1 MWMRV
6 FLGET
11 GRKYES
17 SSGTK
22 PSRAPLLESVRG
34 SERLSA
40 GDVPPLERS
49 GGTEGS
55 DPVPPVAS
63 LQTIGSAVRG
73 VEYVGKRRAPR
84 R

>member
-22 PSRAPLLESVRG
+22 PSRAPLLESVGG

-49 GGTEGS
+49 GWDRGFGSGPSSGESANHLFRCEG
-55 DPVPPVAS
+55 
-63 LQTIGSAVRG
+63 R
-73 VEYVGKRRAPR
+73 
-84 R
+84 